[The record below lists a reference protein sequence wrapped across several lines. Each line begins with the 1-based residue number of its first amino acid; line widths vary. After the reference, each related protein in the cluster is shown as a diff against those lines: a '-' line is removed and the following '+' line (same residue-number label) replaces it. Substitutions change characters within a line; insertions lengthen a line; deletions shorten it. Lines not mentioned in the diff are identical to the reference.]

1 MPPGPCV
8 LVIQNDAHED
18 AGLLATI
25 LAERGIRV
33 VQELAWE
40 HKHDRVV
47 PTDFCGLVLLGGP
60 QVSAWKWSGVF
71 MRDRRGWIA

>member
-40 HKHDRVV
+40 HRHDRVV

-60 QVSAWKWSGVF
+60 QVSGSGVL
-71 MRDRRGWIA
+71 MDG